1 MPDCFKLEFPMAG
14 RNVERALKTGEILFV
29 LGANG
34 SGKSGLISRLFSG
47 HNQHAKR
54 ISAHRQTWFTS
65 NTLDLTP
72 HRRENLENNIR
83 SQDQQIYSRW
93 REDFAAERA
102 GAAVYD
108 LIDTDTMLAREIADL
123 VRSEKIAEAQDKAK
137 SPSSLQS
144 LNELLQ
150 LSNLPIEISIEKGQ
164 RIMASRNGSAAYSV
178 AELSDGER
186 NAFLIAAAI
195 LTAEAGTLLL
205 IDEPERH
212 LHRSIISPLLSSL
225 FEKRK
230 DCAFIVSTHEVM
242 LPVDNPTAHTLLLRS
257 CEYENSQ
264 AKSWTGDFL
273 SPEARIDDELK
284 RDILGAR
291 QKIIFVEGAAS
302 SLDGPLYS
310 LLFPQVSVISK
321 ASCRDVEQTVRSLR
335 EAEEMHWLRAWG
347 IVDNDRRSQEDIE
360 RLRDRGVLAL
370 PYYSVESIY
379 YHPEMI
385 RRVVERKND
394 LTGEDPTALFKAAVD
409 GALQKIEKQRDHLVS
424 KVVEKLA
431 RQDVFARLPTKEN
444 IQDNCP
450 VNIRVDVA
458 ELRTTEE
465 NKFDALVQDRNFE
478 GLVRRYPVRESGA
491 LGEIE
496 KWIGLEGKKYASAV
510 QKLLQED
517 GGALEYF
524 RGLFGEL
531 LEEINSRKLNPKPA
545 LPCVLSNGRL
555 LVVQCPGQLA
565 PGG

>member
-1 MPDCFKLEFPMAG
+1 MPDCFKLEIPMTG
-14 RNVERALKTGEILFV
+14 GNVERTLKTGEILFV

-34 SGKSGLISRLFSG
+34 SGKSGLISKLFNDYS
-47 HNQHAKR
+47 QDAKR
-54 ISAHRQTWFTS
+54 ISAHRQTWFVS
-65 NTLDLTP
+65 NTPGLTP
-72 HRRENLENNIR
+72 HRRENLENSIR
-83 SQDQQIYSRW
+83 SQDKKAFSRW
-93 REDFAAERA
+93 REDYAAERA
-102 GAAVYD
+102 EAAIYD
-108 LIDTDTMLAREIADL
+108 LIDADTMLAREIVDL
-123 VRSEKIAEAQDKAK
+123 LRDKKSDEAQEKVN
-137 SPSSLQS
+137 SPSPIQS

-150 LSNLPIEISIEKGQ
+150 LSNLPVKISIEKGR
-164 RIMASRNGSAAYSV
+164 RIMASRNGSDPYSV

-186 NAFLIAAAI
+186 NAFLIAAEV
-195 LTAEAGTLLL
+195 LTAGEGTLLL

-212 LHRSIISPLLSSL
+212 LHRSIIAPLLSLL

-230 DCAFIVSTHEVM
+230 KECTFVVSTHEVM

-257 CEYENSQ
+257 CEYEDPQ
-264 AKSWTGDFL
+264 TKSWTGDFL
-273 SPEARIDDELK
+273 SPEALIDDELK

-291 QKIIFVEGAAS
+291 QKIIFVEGTAAS

-321 ASCRDVEQTVRSLR
+321 DNCRAVEQTVRSLG

-347 IVDNDRRSQEDIE
+347 IVDNDRRSQKDIE
-360 RLRDRGVLAL
+360 RLRNLSVFAL

-385 RRVVERKND
+385 RRVVERKSN
-394 LTGEDPTALFKAAVD
+394 LTGEEPTALFKNVVD
-409 GALQKIEKQRDHLVS
+409 GALQKIKERRDHLVL

-431 RQDVFARLPTKEN
+431 RQDVFAQLPTKEN

-450 VNIRVDVA
+450 VNIQVDVA

-465 NKFDALVQDRNFE
+465 KKFDALVQARNLE
-478 GLVRRYPVRESGA
+478 ELLRRYPVRESGA
-491 LGEIE
+491 LGEI
-496 KWIGLEGKKYASAV
+496 KQRIGLEGKKYASAV

-531 LEEINSRKLNPKPA
+531 LKEINS
-545 LPCVLSNGRL
+545 VS
-555 LVVQCPGQLA
+555 
-565 PGG
+565 

>member
-1 MPDCFKLEFPMAG
+1 MPDCFKLEIPIAG
-14 RNVERALKTGEILFV
+14 GNVEPTTLKTGEILFV

-34 SGKSGLISRLFSG
+34 SGKSGLISQLYNG
-47 HNQHAKR
+47 HNQDAKR

-72 HRRENLENNIR
+72 HRRESLENNIR

-93 REDFAAERA
+93 REDYAAERA

-108 LIDTDTMLAREIADL
+108 LIDTDTILEREIASL
-123 VRSEKIAEAQDKAK
+123 VRGGKITEAQDKAK
-137 SPSSLQS
+137 SPSPIQS

-195 LTAEAGTLLL
+195 LTAEVGTLLL

-212 LHRSIISPLLSSL
+212 LHRSIVSPLLSSL

-257 CEYENSQ
+257 CEYEDSQ
-264 AKSWTGDFL
+264 AKSWKGDFL
-273 SPEARIDDELK
+273 SPEAPIDDELK

-291 QKIIFVEGAAS
+291 QKIIFVEGTAS

-310 LLFPQVSVISK
+310 LLFPQVSVIPK

-335 EAEEMHWLRAWG
+335 KAEEMHWLRPWG
-347 IVDNDRRSQEDIE
+347 IVDNDRRSEKDIKC
-360 RLRDRGVLAL
+360 LRDRGVFAL

-379 YHPEMI
+379 YHPQMI
-385 RRVVERKND
+385 RHVVKRMTKV
-394 LTGEDPTALFKAAVD
+394 TGENIAELFDKVID
-409 GALQKIEKQRDHLVS
+409 RALQKITEQRDHLVL

-431 RQDVFARLPTKEN
+431 RQDVFTHLPTKEN
-444 IQDNCP
+444 IQNNCQ
-450 VNIRVDVA
+450 VDIQVDVA
-458 ELRTTEE
+458 GLRTAEE
-465 NKFDALVQDRNFE
+465 KDFDD
-478 GLVRRYPVRESGA
+478 
-491 LGEIE
+491 LGYVNTIA
-496 KWIGLEGKKYASAV
+496 GPP
-510 QKLLQED
+510 
-517 GGALEYF
+517 
-524 RGLFGEL
+524 R
-531 LEEINSRKLNPKPA
+531 
-545 LPCVLSNGRL
+545 
-555 LVVQCPGQLA
+555 
-565 PGG
+565 